1 MNGTTSPPGAVR
13 IEPELVRLLY
23 RQARTVLL
31 SLAASCIA
39 LGAHAQGDYPQRFV
53 RLVIP
58 FPAAT
63 SPDVV
68 MRLVGPQLGAMWGQ
82 QVVIENRVGAG
93 GNIGA
98 AAVAGAAPD
107 GYTLLYTVNSVICA
121 NPHLY
126 PKMTFDP
133 LNAFVPVSLVA
144 NLGYVLI
151 GRNDL
156 PAKDL
161 KELIAL
167 AKLQPGKFS
176 YSSSGVGAGTHIVM
190 ELLLGATGTQM
201 LHVPMNTPATAAVF
215 QGETDLTMS
224 PYTTGIPAA
233 RGGKARALGVTL
245 ARRAPALP
253 EVPAIAEA
261 VPGYV
266 GDAWHG
272 LLAPAGTPPAIVDKV
287 AADTAKVL
295 AMPEVRERLAA
306 IGLEP
311 VGTTPVEFA
320 AIVRNDYQKWG
331 KVIRDANI
339 KLH

>member
-1 MNGTTSPPGAVR
+1 MG
-13 IEPELVRLLY
+13 RLFY
-23 RQARTVLL
+23 RQARTALGAICVA
-31 SLAASCIA
+31 AASCIA
-39 LGAHAQGDYPQRFV
+39 PGAHAQDAYPQRFV

-58 FPAAT
+58 FPVAT
-63 SPDVV
+63 SPDIA
-68 MRLVGPQLGAMWGQ
+68 MRLIGPQLSALWGE

-107 GYTLLYTVNSVICA
+107 SYTLLYTVNSVICA

-126 PKMTFDP
+126 AKLTFDP
-133 LNAFVPVSLVA
+133 LKDFAPVSLVA

-161 KELIAL
+161 KELIAV
-167 AKLQPGKFS
+167 AKRQPGKLS
-176 YSSSGVGAGTHIVM
+176 YSSSGVGVGPHIVM
-190 ELLLGATGTQM
+190 EMLLGATGAQM
-201 LHVPMNTPATAAVF
+201 LHVPMNTPATAAVLH
-215 QGETDLTMS
+215 GETDLTMS
-224 PYTTGIPAA
+224 PYTTGIPTA
-233 RGGKARALGVTL
+233 RSGRARAFGVTL
-245 ARRAPALP
+245 ARRVPTLP
-253 EVPAIAEA
+253 EVPAIAEV
-261 VPGYV
+261 VPGYI

-272 LLAPAGTPPAIVDKV
+272 LLAPAGTPKAIIDKV

-306 IGLEP
+306 FGLEP
-311 VGTTPVEFA
+311 VGSTPAEFA
-320 AIVRNDYQKWG
+320 AIVRNDYRKWG

-339 KLH
+339 RLD

>member
-1 MNGTTSPPGAVR
+1 MRTKLL
-13 IEPELVRLLY
+13 LV
-23 RQARTVLL
+23 
-31 SLAASCIA
+31 LAGCCFA
-39 LGAHAQGDYPQRFV
+39 LGAHAQGAWPTKYV

-68 MRLVGPQLGAMWGQ
+68 MRLVGPQLGQMWGQ
-82 QVVIENRVGAG
+82 QVVIENRVGAA

-98 AAVAGAAPD
+98 ANVASSAPD

-126 PKMTFDP
+126 SKMQFDP
-133 LNAFVPVSLVA
+133 LKAFVPISLVA

-151 GRNDL
+151 GKNDL
-156 PAKDL
+156 PARDL
-161 KELIAL
+161 NDLIAY
-167 AKLQPGKFS
+167 AKANPGKLS
-176 YSSSGVGAGTHIVM
+176 YSSSGVGVGTHIVM
-190 ELLLGATGTQM
+190 ELLLGATGTKM

-233 RGGKARALGVTL
+233 KSGKARGFGVTL
-245 ARRAPALP
+245 AKRAPALP
-253 EVPAIAEA
+253 DVPAIAEV

-272 LLAPAGTPPAIVDKV
+272 LLAPAGTPQAIVDRL

-295 AMPEVRERLAA
+295 AMPEVREKLAA
-306 IGLEP
+306 IGLEA
-311 VGTTPVEFA
+311 VGNTPAEFA
-320 AIVRNDYQKWG
+320 AIVRNDHAKWG

-339 KLH
+339 KLD

>member
-1 MNGTTSPPGAVR
+1 M
-13 IEPELVRLLY
+13 IRLL
-23 RQARTVLL
+23 AAVLL
-31 SLAASCIA
+31 FVCSSAN
-39 LGAHAQGDYPQRFV
+39 AQYPSKFV

-68 MRLVGPQLGAMWGQ
+68 MRLVGPQLSQMWGQ
-82 QVVIENRVGAG
+82 QVVIENRVGAA
-93 GNIGA
+93 GNIGTA
-98 AAVAGAAPD
+98 NVANAAPD
-107 GYTLLYTVNSVICA
+107 GYSLLYTVNSTICA

-126 PKMTFDP
+126 SKMGFDP
-133 LNAFVPVSLVA
+133 VKQLVPISLVA

-151 GRNDL
+151 GSNKL

-161 KELIAL
+161 KELLAL
-167 AKLQPGKFS
+167 AKAQPGKLS
-176 YSSSGVGAGTHIVM
+176 YSSSGVGVGTHIVM
-190 ELLLGATGTQM
+190 ELLLGQTGTQM

-215 QGETDLTMS
+215 SGETDLTMS

-233 RGGKARALGVTL
+233 KSGKARGYGVTL
-245 ARRAPALP
+245 AKRAPALP
-253 EVPAIAEA
+253 DVPAIGEV

-272 LLAPAGTPPAIVDKV
+272 LFAPAGTPQAIVDKV
-287 AADTAKVL
+287 AADTAKAL
-295 AMPEVRERLAA
+295 AMPEVREKLAA

-311 VGTTPVEFA
+311 VGNSPAEFDS
-320 AIVRNDYQKWG
+320 IVRKDYEKWG

-339 KLH
+339 KLD

>member
-1 MNGTTSPPGAVR
+1 MIRILSVVLLAVCAPGA
-13 IEPELVRLLY
+13 
-23 RQARTVLL
+23 QAQ
-31 SLAASCIA
+31 SP
-39 LGAHAQGDYPQRFV
+39 YPNKFV

-68 MRLVGPQLGAMWGQ
+68 MRLVGPQLSQMWGQ
-82 QVVIENRVGAG
+82 QVVIENRVGAA

-98 AAVAGAAPD
+98 ANVATATPD
-107 GYTLLYTVNSVICA
+107 GYTLLYTVNSVVCA

-126 PKMTFDP
+126 SKMTFDP
-133 LNAFVPVSLVA
+133 MKQLAPISLVA

-151 GRNDL
+151 GSNKL

-161 KELIAL
+161 NELIAL
-167 AKLQPGKFS
+167 AKAQPGKLT
-176 YSSSGVGAGTHIVM
+176 YSSSGVGVGTHIVM
-190 ELLLGATGTQM
+190 ELLLGQTGTSM

-215 QGETDLTMS
+215 SGETDLTMS

-233 RGGKARALGVTL
+233 KSGKARAYGVTL
-245 ARRAPALP
+245 AKRAAALP
-253 EVPAIAEA
+253 DVPAIGEA

-272 LLAPAGTPPAIVDKV
+272 LFAPTGTPQAIIDKV

-295 AMPEVRERLAA
+295 AMPDVREKLAA

-311 VGTTPVEFA
+311 VGNTPAEFA
-320 AIVRNDYQKWG
+320 AIVRRDYEKWG

-339 KLH
+339 KLD

>member
-1 MNGTTSPPGAVR
+1 MRTKLPMF
-13 IEPELVRLLY
+13 LV
-23 RQARTVLL
+23 
-31 SLAASCIA
+31 A
-39 LGAHAQGDYPQRFV
+39 LFVAFGAHAQSGPYPSKFV
-53 RLVIP
+53 RVVIP

-68 MRLVGPQLGAMWGQ
+68 MRLVAPQLSTMWGQ
-82 QVVIENRVGAG
+82 QVVIENRVGAA

-98 AAVAGAAPD
+98 ANVASSAPD
-107 GYTLLYTVNSVICA
+107 GHTLLYTVNSVICA

-126 PKMTFDP
+126 SKMQFEP
-133 LNAFVPVSLVA
+133 LKLVPISLMA

-151 GRNDL
+151 GKNDL

-161 KELIAL
+161 KELIAY
-167 AKLQPGKFS
+167 AKANPGKLS
-176 YSSSGVGAGTHIVM
+176 YSSSGVGVGTHIVM
-190 ELLLGATGTQM
+190 ELLLGATGTKM

-233 RGGKARALGVTL
+233 KSGKARGFGVTL
-245 ARRAPALP
+245 AKRAPTLP
-253 EVPAIAEA
+253 DVPAIDEV

-272 LLAPAGTPPAIVDKV
+272 LLAPAGTPQAIVDKV

-295 AMPEVRERLAA
+295 AMPEVRDKLAA

-311 VGTTPVEFA
+311 VGNSPADFA
-320 AIVRNDYQKWG
+320 AIVRKDHEKWG

-339 KLH
+339 KLD

>member
-1 MNGTTSPPGAVR
+1 MLRCARIGDAASRVVR
-13 IEPELVRLLY
+13 SRLL
-23 RQARTVLL
+23 QF
-31 SLAASCIA
+31 LAASCIA
-39 LGAHAQGDYPQRFV
+39 LGAHAQGAYPQRAV
-53 RLVIP
+53 RLVVP
-58 FPAAT
+58 FPPAS

-68 MRLVGPQLGAMWGQ
+68 ARLIAPQLSAMWGR
-82 QVVIENRVGAG
+82 QVVIENRPGAG

-107 GYTLLYTVNSVICA
+107 GHTLLYAVNSVICA

-161 KELIAL
+161 KELVAL
-167 AKLQPGKFS
+167 ARQQPGKLS

-190 ELLLGATGTQM
+190 ALLLDATGTQM

-224 PYTTGIPAA
+224 PYPTGIPAA
-233 RGGKARALGVTL
+233 RSGKARAFGVTL
-245 ARRAPALP
+245 ARRTPALP
-253 EVPAIAEA
+253 DVPAVAEV
-261 VPGYV
+261 VPGYL

-272 LLAPAGTPPAIVDKV
+272 LLAPAGTPQAIVDKV

-306 IGLEP
+306 VGLEP
-311 VGTTPVEFA
+311 VGSTPAEFA
-320 AIVRNDYQKWG
+320 TIVRNDYQKWG
-331 KVIRDANI
+331 KVIRNADF
-339 KLH
+339 KVD

>member
-1 MNGTTSPPGAVR
+1 MIRALILFVLGLGIAHGQGA
-13 IEPELVRLLY
+13 
-23 RQARTVLL
+23 
-31 SLAASCIA
+31 
-39 LGAHAQGDYPQRFV
+39 YPNKFV

-68 MRLVGPQLGAMWGQ
+68 MRLVGPQLSQMWGQ
-82 QVVIENRVGAG
+82 QMVIENRVGAA

-98 AAVAGAAPD
+98 AAVANAAPD
-107 GYTLLYTVNSVICA
+107 GYTLLYTVNSVVCA

-126 PKMTFDP
+126 KMTFDP
-133 LNAFVPVSLVA
+133 LKQLAPVSLVA

-151 GRNDL
+151 GRNGL

-161 KELIAL
+161 NELIAL
-167 AKLQPGKFS
+167 AKAEPGKLS
-176 YSSSGVGAGTHIVM
+176 YSSSGVGVGTHIVM
-190 ELLLGATGTQM
+190 ELLLGATGTKM

-215 QGETDLTMS
+215 SGETDLTMS

-233 RGGKARALGVTL
+233 KSGKARGYGVTL
-245 ARRAPALP
+245 AKRAPTLP
-253 EVPAIAEA
+253 DVPAIAES

-272 LLAPAGTPPAIVDKV
+272 LFAPAGTPQAIVDKV

-295 AMPEVRERLAA
+295 AMPDIREKLAA
-306 IGLEP
+306 IGLET
-311 VGTTPVEFA
+311 VGNSPAEFA
-320 AIVRNDYQKWG
+320 AIVRKDYEKWG

-339 KLH
+339 KLD

>member
-1 MNGTTSPPGAVR
+1 MRTK
-13 IEPELVRLLY
+13 LL
-23 RQARTVLL
+23 LF
-31 SLAASCIA
+31 LAGCCVA
-39 LGAHAQGDYPQRFV
+39 LGAQAQGAWPAKYV

-68 MRLVGPQLGAMWGQ
+68 MRLVGPQLGQMWGQ
-82 QVVIENRVGAG
+82 QVVIENRVGAA

-98 AAVAGAAPD
+98 ANVAGAAPD

-126 PKMTFDP
+126 SKMQFDP
-133 LNAFVPVSLVA
+133 LKAFVPVSLVA
-144 NLGYVLI
+144 NLGYVLV
-151 GRNDL
+151 GKNDL

-161 KELIAL
+161 KELIAY
-167 AKLQPGKFS
+167 AKANPGKLS
-176 YSSSGVGAGTHIVM
+176 YSSSGVGVGTHIVM
-190 ELLLGATGTQM
+190 ELLLGATGTKM
-201 LHVPMNTPATAAVF
+201 LHVPMNTPATVAVF

-233 RGGKARALGVTL
+233 KSGKARGFGVTL
-245 ARRAPALP
+245 DRRAAALP
-253 EVPAIAEA
+253 DVPAIAEV

-272 LLAPAGTPPAIVDKV
+272 LLAPAGTPQAIVDRI

-295 AMPEVRERLAA
+295 AMPEVREKLAA
-306 IGLEP
+306 IGLET
-311 VGTTPVEFA
+311 VGNSPAEFA
-320 AIVRNDYQKWG
+320 AIVRKDYEKWG

-339 KLH
+339 KLD

>member
-1 MNGTTSPPGAVR
+1 MRTK
-13 IEPELVRLLY
+13 LL
-23 RQARTVLL
+23 LF
-31 SLAASCIA
+31 LAAFCIA
-39 LGAHAQGDYPQRFV
+39 LGAQAQGAYPTKYV

-68 MRLVGPQLGAMWGQ
+68 MRLVGPQLGQIWGQ
-82 QVVIENRVGAG
+82 QVVIENRVGAA

-98 AAVAGAAPD
+98 AAAASSAPD

-126 PKMTFDP
+126 SKMTFDP
-133 LNAFVPVSLVA
+133 MKAFVPISLVA

-151 GRNDL
+151 GKNDL

-161 KELIAL
+161 KELIAY
-167 AKLQPGKFS
+167 AKANPGKLS
-176 YSSSGVGAGTHIVM
+176 YSSSGVGVGTHIVM
-190 ELLLGATGTQM
+190 ELLLGATGTKM

-233 RGGKARALGVTL
+233 KSGKARGFGVTL
-245 ARRAPALP
+245 AARAAALP
-253 EVPAIAEA
+253 DVPAIAEV

-272 LLAPAGTPPAIVDKV
+272 LLAPAGTPQAIVDKI

-295 AMPEVRERLAA
+295 AMPEVRDKLAA
-306 IGLEP
+306 IGLEA
-311 VGTTPVEFA
+311 VGNTPAEFA
-320 AIVRNDYQKWG
+320 AIVRKDYEKWG

-339 KLH
+339 KLD

>member
-1 MNGTTSPPGAVR
+1 MRTKLPMF
-13 IEPELVRLLY
+13 LV
-23 RQARTVLL
+23 
-31 SLAASCIA
+31 A
-39 LGAHAQGDYPQRFV
+39 LFVAFGAHAQSGPYPSKFV
-53 RLVIP
+53 RVVIP

-68 MRLVGPQLGAMWGQ
+68 MRLVAPQLSTMWGQ
-82 QVVIENRVGAG
+82 QVVIENRVGAA

-98 AAVAGAAPD
+98 ANVASSAPD
-107 GYTLLYTVNSVICA
+107 GHTLLYTVNSVICA

-126 PKMTFDP
+126 SKMQFEP
-133 LNAFVPVSLVA
+133 LKLVPISLMA

-151 GRNDL
+151 GKNDL

-161 KELIAL
+161 KELIAY
-167 AKLQPGKFS
+167 AKANPGKLS
-176 YSSSGVGAGTHIVM
+176 YSSSGVGVGTHIVM
-190 ELLLGATGTQM
+190 ELLLGATGTKM

-233 RGGKARALGVTL
+233 KSGKARGFGVTL
-245 ARRAPALP
+245 AKRAPTLP
-253 EVPAIAEA
+253 DVPAIDEV

-272 LLAPAGTPPAIVDKV
+272 LLAPAGTPQAIADKV
-287 AADTAKVL
+287 SADVAKVL
-295 AMPEVRERLAA
+295 AMSDIRGRLAA

-311 VGTTPVEFA
+311 VGTTPAEFS
-320 AIVRNDYQKWG
+320 AIVRKDYEKWG

-339 KLH
+339 KLD

>member
-1 MNGTTSPPGAVR
+1 MIRQLAFVF
-13 IEPELVRLLY
+13 LALY
-23 RQARTVLL
+23 
-31 SLAASCIA
+31 SL
-39 LGAHAQGDYPQRFV
+39 GVHAQSSYPNKFV

-68 MRLVGPQLGAMWGQ
+68 MRLVTPHLASMWGQ
-82 QVVIENRVGAG
+82 QVVIENRVGAA

-98 AAVAGAAPD
+98 ANVATAAPD
-107 GYTLLYTVNSVICA
+107 GYTLLYTVNSVVCA

-126 PKMTFDP
+126 SKMTFDP
-133 LNAFVPVSLVA
+133 MKQLAPISLVA

-151 GRNDL
+151 GRNGL

-167 AKLQPGKFS
+167 AKAQPGKLT
-176 YSSSGVGAGTHIVM
+176 YSSSGVGVGTHIVM

-215 QGETDLTMS
+215 SGETDLTMS

-233 RGGKARALGVTL
+233 KGGKARGYGVTL
-245 ARRAPALP
+245 ATRAPTLP
-253 EVPAIAEA
+253 DVPAIGEA

-272 LLAPAGTPPAIVDKV
+272 LFAPTGTPQAIVDKV

-311 VGTTPVEFA
+311 IGNTPAEFA
-320 AIVRNDYQKWG
+320 AIVRRDYEKWG

-339 KLH
+339 KLD

>member
-1 MNGTTSPPGAVR
+1 MRT
-13 IEPELVRLLY
+13 RLL
-23 RQARTVLL
+23 LF
-31 SLAASCIA
+31 LAAFCIA
-39 LGAHAQGDYPQRFV
+39 LGAQAQGAYPTKYV

-68 MRLVGPQLGAMWGQ
+68 MRLVGPQLGQIWGQ
-82 QVVIENRVGAG
+82 QVVIENRVGAA

-98 AAVAGAAPD
+98 AAAASSAPD

-126 PKMTFDP
+126 SKMTFDP
-133 LNAFVPVSLVA
+133 MKAFVPISLVA

-151 GRNDL
+151 GKNDL

-161 KELIAL
+161 KELIAY
-167 AKLQPGKFS
+167 AKANPGKLS
-176 YSSSGVGAGTHIVM
+176 YSSSGVGVGTHIVM
-190 ELLLGATGTQM
+190 ELLLGATGTKM

-233 RGGKARALGVTL
+233 KSGKARGFGVTL
-245 ARRAPALP
+245 AARAAALP
-253 EVPAIAEA
+253 DVPAIAEV

-272 LLAPAGTPPAIVDKV
+272 LLAPAGTPQAIVDKI

-295 AMPEVRERLAA
+295 AMPEVRDKLAA
-306 IGLEP
+306 IGLEA
-311 VGTTPVEFA
+311 VGNTPAEFA
-320 AIVRNDYQKWG
+320 AIVRKDYEKWG

-339 KLH
+339 KLD